1 MATGIHP
8 NFCSVKL
15 LQNRPNYDSIFFVSY
30 YECQINHQDPKEVE
44 AAILAAGI
52 VNGSVSSRDK
62 KVRSPVIA
70 MVKRAIL
77 LGNETRELKP
87 MGVLPGAGPR
97 LHKSLILELDP
108 KRHERVPL
116 VDTAARQALEW
127 MVATSLE
134 KGLLTETIDIV
145 ESPSGIRCVR
155 YPLRSIEV
163 IRSVLDNADLHVEY
177 LAMPKSDN
185 FNSVA
190 QA

>member
-1 MATGIHP
+1 M
-8 NFCSVKL
+8 
-15 LQNRPNYDSIFFVSY
+15 SY